1 MRYLSENNNEFGIST
16 DEKREDT
23 QKDRLPW
30 QRHVLDFL
38 EIKRNEKK
46 NNNNNNE
53 KLTHVAKSRRKQT
66 VYVVLGPRLFGKW

>member
-16 DEKREDT
+16 DEKEKIK
-23 QKDRLPW
+23 KDRLPW

-46 NNNNNNE
+46 QQQQ
-53 KLTHVAKSRRKQT
+53 RKT
-66 VYVVLGPRLFGKW
+66 DPRCQK

>member
-46 NNNNNNE
+46 
-53 KLTHVAKSRRKQT
+53 KQQKQQQRKTDSRCQK
-66 VYVVLGPRLFGKW
+66 